1 MLPQRASTQTLP
13 LAAASSLSS
22 FSLSFSLS
30 KGWERERGEGEG
42 EPHNGN
48 SIKQTEAWSVGVSYG
63 VPAALTQLEGNSL
76 PAPPP
81 TPTSRLVEFPFTF
94 SQCIQPY
101 YRPPPLPLPLTSLC
115 LHFTYCTAV
124 AFPVSY
130 IQHAA
135 ISLAFNTTT
144 LELESIGNK
153 IKIVQEVDDD
163 KRCTKGGNDRKCFNV
178 ALLQRMGRT
187 SSCSKR

>member
-13 LAAASSLSS
+13 LAAASSLSHLISS

-30 KGWERERGEGEG
+30 KGWERGEGEG

-76 PAPPP
+76 PAHPP

-101 YRPPPLPLPLTSLC
+101 YRPPPPTTPHFPLPAFHILHCSGVSCFLHTTCRHFPC
-115 LHFTYCTAV
+115 L
-124 AFPVSY
+124 
-130 IQHAA
+130 QH
-135 ISLAFNTTT
+135 
-144 LELESIGNK
+144 
-153 IKIVQEVDDD
+153 DDS
-163 KRCTKGGNDRKCFNV
+163 
-178 ALLQRMGRT
+178 RT
-187 SSCSKR
+187 REYWK